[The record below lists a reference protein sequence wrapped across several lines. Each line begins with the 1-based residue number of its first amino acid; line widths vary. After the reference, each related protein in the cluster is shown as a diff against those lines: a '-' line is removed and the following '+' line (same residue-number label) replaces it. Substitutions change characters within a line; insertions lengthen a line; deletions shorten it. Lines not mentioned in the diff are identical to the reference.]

1 MSFSPS
7 FDYSYNCGYK
17 EPNIVKAKFIFSSS
31 RIYTLEFDQNISM
44 WELKTMIQKAAR
56 LHSRNFR
63 LFSNGEEYTKYNDE
77 TFESFFHEQKLVVF
91 HVEVQGGEDSEYLLE
106 MNCPCSYHIDKFL
119 LYYCYTCS
127 ESICSECFTT
137 GFHKGHKIQDKCFYL
152 LPTKFLV
159 DKLFEKWNQQSL
171 YQKLEYIE
179 DQTLSKVNI
188 NKNLFDKLLLLLKD
202 IQNKVIK
209 IIEQYHCCN
218 YQSFERIRISMTDIK
233 LYSIK
238 LLDDLKEKMNIKE
251 IINND
256 QIFLDFDK
264 AYKKLG
270 QLQNDKFN
278 SNIISYK
285 ESCQQIPLLIKN
297 LFGDINDSLL
307 ADLNKISNDQRY
319 DTILNQIKIKAIK
332 SFNIEDIDRQVKAHI
347 KKKYDNI
354 PKKRYTEYMDR
365 YFYNDNKGIDNFE
378 IINVN
383 KERRSMGP
391 DNLSF
396 FHSINNNVDKG
407 NVFNY
412 KSLFKNDKN
421 VNIRKEIKINCNNNM
436 VLIKNDANNK
446 VNQKIIE
453 TTTTYEKNI
462 YKKEPLGNI
471 KSGNIQTEVTV
482 NQNKNVNI
490 KNIDYFNNNSF
501 HSAQETK
508 PVMKLYQPTINSEIQ
523 NNRKTMNFTDY
534 LNDSLSSNG
543 TINNINQIAEE
554 NLKNNYLQN
563 LNNNEISDK
572 TINSYVNNSKFN
584 NNRIFSFGN
593 NNAIPEEVTET
604 ENEANISSAI
614 RKIINKDYILA
625 PLTQTNTVKILTSD
639 KEELIVHVK
648 MPYNIGINSFL
659 LNCAYCNM
667 NKILYVTGGVKDNKK
682 SNILLSVDLKNID
695 QINLLNPMNL
705 SRSCHTMISYDNKYL
720 FAVGGENTSSVERYN
735 IIENIW
741 ENISPMNY
749 KRMYPILA
757 IHNDYLYAL
766 FGKSNNNEYCNTIE
780 RIYLNDIGHSKWEM
794 VIFNNPYHIDT
805 RIYGCG
811 IYISDNTLF
820 LIGGK
825 CNEKTIDQILSYNF
839 DDDLLS
845 KVEIALNK
853 LYSFKENQLYNL
865 NGKLMQISDEKYLGF
880 LLE

>member
-1 MSFSPS
+1 MSFSTS

-17 EPNIVKAKFIFSSS
+17 EPNIVKAQFIFSLS

-63 LFSNGEEYTKYNDE
+63 LFSNGEDYTKYNDE

-91 HVEVQGGEDSEYLLE
+91 HVEVQRGEDSEYLLE
-106 MNCPCSYHIDKFL
+106 MNCPCSYHIDRFL
-119 LYYCYTCS
+119 LYYCYTCN

-137 GFHKGHKIQDKCFYL
+137 GLHKGHKIQDKCFYL

-188 NKNLFDKLLLLLKD
+188 NKNIFDKLLLLLKD
-202 IQNKVIK
+202 IQNKVTK

-218 YQSFERIRISMTDIK
+218 YQSFERIRSSMTDIK

-278 SNIISYK
+278 YNIISYK

-297 LFGDINDSLL
+297 MISDINDSLL
-307 ADLNKISNDQRY
+307 ANLNKLSNDQRY

-332 SFNIEDIDRQVKAHI
+332 SFNIEDIDRQVKSHI
-347 KKKYDNI
+347 KKKYDYI
-354 PKKRYTEYMDR
+354 PKKRLTQYLDKYIS
-365 YFYNDNKGIDNFE
+365 NDNKYIDNFE

-391 DNLSF
+391 DNLSY
-396 FHSINNNVDKG
+396 FHSFNNNVDKG
-407 NVFNY
+407 SLFNY
-412 KSLFKNDKN
+412 KNLIKIDKN
-421 VNIRKEIKINCNNNM
+421 ANLKKEIKINCNNNFE
-436 VLIKNDANNK
+436 LIKNNVNNK
-446 VNQKIIE
+446 INPKMNETV
-453 TTTTYEKNI
+453 TTTTYEKNNI
-462 YKKEPLGNI
+462 YKEEPLVNI
-471 KSGNIQTEVTV
+471 KSGNLQTEVNV
-482 NQNKNVNI
+482 NQNKNAIIN
-490 KNIDYFNNNSF
+490 NIDYINYNTF
-501 HSAQETK
+501 HSAQGTK
-508 PVMKLYQPTINSEIQ
+508 PVMKLNQRTIYSDIQ
-523 NNRKTMNFTDY
+523 NNRKSMNYTDY

-543 TINNINQIAEE
+543 TINNINQIVEE
-554 NLKNNYLQN
+554 SLKNTYLQN
-563 LNNNEISDK
+563 EISNK
-572 TINSYVNNSKFN
+572 TINSYVNNNKLN
-584 NNRIFSFGN
+584 NNIIVSFGIN
-593 NNAIPEEVTET
+593 NNVIPEEVTET

-614 RKIINKDYILA
+614 RKIINKNYILA

-667 NKILYVTGGVKDNKK
+667 NKILYVTGGVKENKK
-682 SNILLSVDLKNID
+682 SNILLSVDLKKID

-705 SRSCHTMISYDNKYL
+705 GRSCHTMISYDNKYL

-735 IIENIW
+735 IKDNIW
-741 ENISPMNY
+741 ENISPMNC
-749 KRMYPILA
+749 KRMYPILV

-780 RIYLNDIGHSKWEM
+780 RIYLNDIGKSKWEM
-794 VIFNNPYHIDT
+794 VILNNPYHIDT

-811 IYISDNTLF
+811 IYITDNTLF

-839 DDDLLS
+839 DDNLLS
-845 KVEIALNK
+845 KVEIPLNK
-853 LYSFKENQLYNL
+853 LNSFKENQLYSF
-865 NGKLMQISDEKYLGF
+865 NGKFMQISDDKFLGF
-880 LLE
+880 ILE